1 MSFDSERNWHDNP
14 PTANEIRGMVS
25 VFDAVDVSGCYIPLS
40 PSKRK
45 RSAEILDQV
54 AARFGYPQFAEGGEI
69 ESRLK
74 DDDS

>member
-1 MSFDSERNWHDNP
+1 M
-14 PTANEIRGMVS
+14 
-25 VFDAVDVSGCYIPLS
+25 CYIPCS
-40 PSKRK
+40 DPNRK
-45 RSAEILDQV
+45 RSAEILAEV

>member
-1 MSFDSERNWHDNP
+1 M
-14 PTANEIRGMVS
+14 
-25 VFDAVDVSGCYIPLS
+25 CYIPYS
-40 PSKRK
+40 DSSRKRE
-45 RSAEILDQV
+45 RSAEILAEV